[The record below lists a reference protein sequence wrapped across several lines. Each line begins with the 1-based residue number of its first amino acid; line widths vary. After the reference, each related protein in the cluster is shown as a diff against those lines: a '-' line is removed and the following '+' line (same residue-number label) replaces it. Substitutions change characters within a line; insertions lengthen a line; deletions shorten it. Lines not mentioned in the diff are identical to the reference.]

1 MATILDIECQYLNKL
16 KDLVRNKRDEIA
28 SKNTVTISK
37 IVQGREDSVI
47 EAAMSNTIVRLAK
60 SKV

>member
-16 KDLVRNKRDEIA
+16 KDLVRTKRDEIA

-37 IVQGREDSVI
+37 VVQGREDSVI
-47 EAAMSNTIVRLAK
+47 EAAMSNTIVRLT
-60 SKV
+60 